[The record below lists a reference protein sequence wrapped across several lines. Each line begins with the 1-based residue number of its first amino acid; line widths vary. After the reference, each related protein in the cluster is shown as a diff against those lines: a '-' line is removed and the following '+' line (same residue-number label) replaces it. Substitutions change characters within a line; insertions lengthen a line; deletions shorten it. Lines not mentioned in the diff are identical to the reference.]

1 MVPGVPLWNIKI
13 QFQPF
18 SSKSSQDSKHTQ
30 QKKWLSSGSSH
41 WILNTH
47 IIIHIQIMIIYN
59 ILYWDNYQ
67 YIDTAVSRCYICLL
81 QSIIQNPYF
90 TLLWDIYTY
99 IYIYAYVFVRVGGL
113 THKNCWYKGFFG
125 SCIQVFSLPLWALF
139 VEIRANLLQ
148 KRSLYIKH
156 AHRTVFIYAHLV
168 PKKKQIWYILYIYH
182 GFIGPNSWRS
192 HLYIYI
198 YKIVFGSKRA
208 KFDHVVLMWYSAAP
222 HNNKNTST
230 KTTYIESRNQTR
242 M

>member
-41 WILNTH
+41 WILNRH

-59 ILYWDNYQ
+59 ILYWDDYQ

-99 IYIYAYVFVRVGGL
+99 IYIYVFVRVGGL

-125 SCIQVFSLPLWALF
+125 SCIQVFSLPFCALF

-168 PKKKQIWYILYIYH
+168 PEKKTDMIYTVYIPWIYRSKQLEV
-182 GFIGPNSWRS
+182 S
-192 HLYIYI
+192 LIYI
-198 YKIVFGSKRA
+198 YNCFWLQACQIRSCGP
-208 KFDHVVLMWYSAAP
+208 HVV
-222 HNNKNTST
+222 
-230 KTTYIESRNQTR
+230 
-242 M
+242 